1 MILYLFGEPELV
13 LRKAPAVDAFPTVA
27 LSSDKL
33 YVHGGV
39 GRSINASS
47 ANDLPFSSLD
57 ELAVVLEEL

>member
-13 LRKAPAVDAFPTVA
+13 LGKAPAVDAFPTVA

-39 GRSINASS
+39 GRSIKARRGTRFRGR
-47 ANDLPFSSLD
+47 LKR
-57 ELAVVLEEL
+57 